1 MEGGEEGLER
11 DCVCVCVGLCR
22 GYAKADDGATRPP
35 QAFSGIA
42 FTN

>member
-1 MEGGEEGLER
+1 MER
-11 DCVCVCVGLCR
+11 DCVYVRVCVCVELCR
-22 GYAKADDGATRPP
+22 GYAKADDGATGPP